1 MPNAS
6 KADIERAK
14 RIFGTMIDAG
24 IVKWLEARG
33 FVLSPGWT
41 WTQKDA
47 RPPIEQERFAI
58 QFLVDHWDYGVLT

>member
-1 MPNAS
+1 
-6 KADIERAK
+6 
-14 RIFGTMIDAG
+14 MIDAG

-33 FVLSPGWT
+33 FVLSPDWT

-58 QFLVDHWDYGVLT
+58 RFLRHHWDYGDLT